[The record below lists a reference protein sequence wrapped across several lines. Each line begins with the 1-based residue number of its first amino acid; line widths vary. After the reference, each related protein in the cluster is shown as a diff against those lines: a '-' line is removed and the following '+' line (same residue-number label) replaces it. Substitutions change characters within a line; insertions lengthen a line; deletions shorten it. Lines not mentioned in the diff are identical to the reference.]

1 MTAPRI
7 EIVVDELV
15 LRGVAA
21 DQAAAVSAALQA
33 QLGVLGE
40 RWAAGGGGAPPFAA
54 RDETSRRARP
64 VSLAA
69 GSPALLGDA
78 VAGAVFDGLA
88 GGRR

>member
-1 MTAPRI
+1 MTEPRI

-15 LRGVAA
+15 LRGVAPEQA
-21 DQAAAVSAALQA
+21 DAVSAALQTELA
-33 QLGVLGE
+33 VLGE
-40 RWAAGGGGAPPFAA
+40 RWAATAGAPAFVA
-54 RDETSRRARP
+54 RDESFRRARA
-64 VSLAA
+64 VSVAA